1 MHDPTLGTAPSADDG
16 QALQPTR
23 PWIVLSTT
31 YDVEAWID
39 NYNRDLQQA
48 VKKDNT
54 KGYGICFLLELG
66 GEVYLHTTSEGDI
79 LLDVTEEAAW
89 VAPVI
94 SAATGVPA
102 SGSSIWALPG
112 DTLTQL
118 ILGLSGWISAT
129 RIVVSHAYKT
139 PKHWPQGY

>member
-1 MHDPTLGTAPSADDG
+1 MQDPTPPVADV
-16 QALQPTR
+16 QPTR
-23 PWIVLSTT
+23 PWINLSTT

-48 VKKDNT
+48 VKKDNS

-79 LLDVTEEAAW
+79 LLDVSEEAAW

-94 SAATGVPA
+94 TAATAVAAP
-102 SGSSIWALPG
+102 SSSVWALPG
-112 DTLTQL
+112 NTLTQL
-118 ILGLSGWISAT
+118 VLGLSAMIAAT
-129 RIVVSHAYKT
+129 RIVVSHTYKT
-139 PKHWPQGY
+139 PKSWPPRY